1 MVWLR
6 CSRSSGVKPS
16 LRFEIGLKP
25 DMIATYC
32 LPLTSNVIGGALKP
46 GPTLIFH
53 NGSMVAASLATN
65 VPSVEPGEKRAPP
78 GAGAPLWF
86 GDWKSTPL
94 FTSPLEGDAAT

>member
-1 MVWLR
+1 MREHGVDESAARPGRPRRLRPFSARLRHSPNTNSMVWLR

-46 GPTLIFH
+46 VPTLIFH
-53 NGSMVAASLATN
+53 SGSMVAS
-65 VPSVEPGEKRAPP
+65 S
-78 GAGAPLWF
+78 
-86 GDWKSTPL
+86 
-94 FTSPLEGDAAT
+94 